1 MEAFR
6 RYIPKSALEALQAE
20 VAERDGTPRSARIT
34 PPHWEY
40 DAYGFSLYFVT

>member
-20 VAERDGTPRSARIT
+20 ASTFSAEYVRAWKRPGI
-34 PPHWEY
+34 
-40 DAYGFSLYFVT
+40 